1 MYNGIL
7 PVFKERG
14 LTSHDVVFKLRK
26 ILKMKKIGH
35 TGTLDPE
42 VDGVLPICLGNATR
56 VSDYVMEMGKTYKAE
71 VTLGVSTT
79 TEDQTGDTLEV
90 KGIDKDDVTERDI
103 DQTLEKFLGVIEQIP
118 PMYSSVK
125 VKGKKLYEYARN
137 NEEVER
143 PVRHV
148 LIKNI
153 YRTSNLTFQ
162 NNQCHFEIEVS
173 CGKGTYI
180 RTLAT
185 DIGKKLGYP
194 AHMSRLTRVSSGGF
208 QIDKS
213 FKLEQIKHM
222 HEHDSLQDK
231 LFPIEYGLKGL
242 QEIEINDEAFKKRI
256 LNGQKFNVRDLD
268 QEIESQFVFIDQ
280 MSKKAL
286 AIYMVHPEKINEIK
300 PKKVFN

>member
-103 DQTLEKFLGVIEQIP
+103 DQTLEKL
-118 PMYSSVK
+118 S
-125 VKGKKLYEYARN
+125 
-137 NEEVER
+137 
-143 PVRHV
+143 
-148 LIKNI
+148 LIHI
-153 YRTSNLTFQ
+153 
-162 NNQCHFEIEVS
+162 
-173 CGKGTYI
+173 
-180 RTLAT
+180 
-185 DIGKKLGYP
+185 
-194 AHMSRLTRVSSGGF
+194 
-208 QIDKS
+208 
-213 FKLEQIKHM
+213 
-222 HEHDSLQDK
+222 
-231 LFPIEYGLKGL
+231 
-242 QEIEINDEAFKKRI
+242 
-256 LNGQKFNVRDLD
+256 
-268 QEIESQFVFIDQ
+268 
-280 MSKKAL
+280 
-286 AIYMVHPEKINEIK
+286 
-300 PKKVFN
+300 

>member
-79 TEDQTGDTLEV
+79 TEDQTGNTLEV

-153 YRTSNLTFQ
+153 YRTSKLTFQ

-213 FKLEQIKHM
+213 FKLKQIKDM

-256 LNGQKFNVRDLD
+256 LNGQKFNVRDID

>member
-79 TEDQTGDTLEV
+79 TEDQTGNTLEV

-125 VKGKKLYEYARN
+125 VKGK
-137 NEEVER
+137 
-143 PVRHV
+143 
-148 LIKNI
+148 
-153 YRTSNLTFQ
+153 
-162 NNQCHFEIEVS
+162 
-173 CGKGTYI
+173 
-180 RTLAT
+180 TL
-185 DIGKKLGYP
+185 
-194 AHMSRLTRVSSGGF
+194 
-208 QIDKS
+208 
-213 FKLEQIKHM
+213 
-222 HEHDSLQDK
+222 
-231 LFPIEYGLKGL
+231 
-242 QEIEINDEAFKKRI
+242 
-256 LNGQKFNVRDLD
+256 
-268 QEIESQFVFIDQ
+268 
-280 MSKKAL
+280 
-286 AIYMVHPEKINEIK
+286 
-300 PKKVFN
+300 

>member
-79 TEDQTGDTLEV
+79 TEDQTGNTLEV

-148 LIKNI
+148 LD
-153 YRTSNLTFQ
+153 R
-162 NNQCHFEIEVS
+162 
-173 CGKGTYI
+173 
-180 RTLAT
+180 
-185 DIGKKLGYP
+185 
-194 AHMSRLTRVSSGGF
+194 
-208 QIDKS
+208 KS
-213 FKLEQIKHM
+213 
-222 HEHDSLQDK
+222 
-231 LFPIEYGLKGL
+231 
-242 QEIEINDEAFKKRI
+242 
-256 LNGQKFNVRDLD
+256 V
-268 QEIESQFVFIDQ
+268 V
-280 MSKKAL
+280 
-286 AIYMVHPEKINEIK
+286 
-300 PKKVFN
+300 

>member
-79 TEDQTGDTLEV
+79 TEDQTGNTLEV

-153 YRTSNLTFQ
+153 YRTLNLTFQ

-213 FKLEQIKHM
+213 FKLKQIKDM

-256 LNGQKFNVRDLD
+256 LNGQKFNVRDID

>member
-1 MYNGIL
+1 MYNGML

-79 TEDQTGDTLEV
+79 TEDQTGDILEV
-90 KGIDKDDVTERDI
+90 KGIDTDDVTEQDI
-103 DQTLEKFLGVIEQIP
+103 DQTLERFLGVIEQIP

-125 VKGKKLYEYARN
+125 VKGKKLCEYARN

-148 LIKNI
+148 RIKNI
-153 YRTSNLTFQ
+153 NRISNLTFQ

-194 AHMSRLTRVSSGGF
+194 AHMSRLTRISSGGF
-208 QIDKS
+208 QIDNS
-213 FKLEQIKHM
+213 LKLEQIKDM

-242 QEIEINDEAFKKRI
+242 QEIEVDDEAFKKRI
-256 LNGQKFNVRDLD
+256 LNGQKFNVKDLN
-268 QEIESQFVFIDQ
+268 QEIEAQFVFIDQ
-280 MSKKAL
+280 RSKKAL
-286 AIYMVHPEKINEIK
+286 AIYMIHPEKLHEIK